1 MSGKNASLTR
11 LDEKMQGLDHDSL
24 RYHVLD
30 DAKQF
35 KTSWISLG
43 RSLYTVW
50 KDKAYKGW
58 GYSTFETYT
67 AKEIGIRKETALK
80 LLRSYYFLEKE
91 EPSLVRQDNASEPPR
106 VAAMPSYEAV
116 NVLRLA
122 KNKKEVDAD
131 SYQELRSSVLEEG
144 KDAKEVKKELTTLIR
159 DRREVSPEDAYKDRR
174 EAFVR
179 RLIGTL
185 KTLKEEASSNKL
197 LPMPLINE
205 TAALINKLQAEL
217 VKG

>member
-1 MSGKNASLTR
+1 MSGKNASLTK
-11 LDEKMQGLDHDSL
+11 LDEKMQSMDHESL

-35 KTSWISLG
+35 KTSWIALG

-50 KDKAYKGW
+50 KDKEYKGW
-58 GYSTFETYT
+58 GYSTFEMYT

-91 EPSLVRQDNASEPPR
+91 EPALVRGDSGAGSPQPAT
-106 VAAMPSYEAV
+106 MPGYEAV

-144 KDAKEVKKELTTLIR
+144 KDAKDVKKELTSMLR
-159 DRREVSPEDAYKDRR
+159 ERREVSPEDAYKERR

-179 RLIGTL
+179 RIIGTL
-185 KTLKEEASSNKL
+185 KTLKDEASMNKL

-217 VKG
+217 IKG